1 MGVAVRRRLT
11 GGSSGGSSSAATSGG
26 AGAGAGARAGAG
38 AGAGARG
45 TVVARM
51 FGRTP
56 SGLGDTATSS
66 SSDSG
71 GVARRAPR
79 RQPPPRRRQL
89 TKAATFPMRAAS
101 ARRIKWADE
110 PSAGPGSCLH
120 TVHLITPRSERL
132 EVELLP
138 IDGGDRDDDLPE
150 YALPAATSFTSAL
163 RSALCRCL

>member
-1 MGVAVRRRLT
+1 MPSLVAPTHNALGMPTEIRFDASQL
-11 GGSSGGSSSAATSGG
+11 
-26 AGAGAGARAGAG
+26 
-38 AGAGARG
+38 
-45 TVVARM
+45 
-51 FGRTP
+51 P
-56 SGLGDTATSS
+56 SG
-66 SSDSG
+66 
-71 GVARRAPR
+71 
-79 RQPPPRRRQL
+79 
-89 TKAATFPMRAAS
+89 KAATFPMRAAS

>member
-1 MGVAVRRRLT
+1 MGVAVRRRGT

-26 AGAGAGARAGAG
+26 TAGGGARAGAG
-38 AGAGARG
+38 PGGRG

-51 FGRTP
+51 FGRSP
-56 SGLGDTATSS
+56 SGLHDTATSS

-120 TVHLITPRSERL
+120 TVHLITPRSPRL

-138 IDGGDRDDDLPE
+138 IGGGDGDDALPE
-150 YALPAATSFTSAL
+150 LALPAATSFTSAL
-163 RSALCRCL
+163 RSVLCRCL